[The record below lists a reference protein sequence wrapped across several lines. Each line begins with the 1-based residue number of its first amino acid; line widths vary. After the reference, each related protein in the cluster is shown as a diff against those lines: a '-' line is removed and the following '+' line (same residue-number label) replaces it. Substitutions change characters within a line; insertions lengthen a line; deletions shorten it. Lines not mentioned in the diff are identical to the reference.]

1 MRARELI
8 GLGAFQ
14 FLAMNRR
21 AVFYSFLA
29 IYAYQRL
36 GASLLQV
43 GLLSALPM
51 FANSGTQPL
60 WGRLSDRTGKRRLF
74 IALGETVAG
83 VAYLA
88 MSGLSEIWSL
98 TFGLTALEAVWS
110 MSSVAWSAL
119 IVDVTEP
126 VERGR
131 VMGYINTIGVVGW
144 ALGVFVAGILYDVA
158 GFEVNFVVSAAM
170 MFAGAAIV
178 WMSVDDRTVLT
189 MLVKDSNAGARQGR
203 GCMWL
208 FRMLV
213 LTSSVSMFGVSGA
226 RHLMMIYMGSGI
238 GFSGMLIGLISAL
251 GSLIELVF
259 GIPVGYLS
267 DKVGRSRLYAVSLAV
282 NAAAPAVLLCSQT
295 PLHFAAVSALMS
307 MSWPL
312 SETTAFPLASEFA
325 TAEDRGRLL
334 GYFNSARFL
343 LGFGLPPFILGG
355 FLAGHLKHIHLLR
368 GFSETEALILSSRET
383 FVTALMIT
391 LAASL
396 IWATTLKQR
405 NHDQGSM

>member
-1 MRARELI
+1 MI
-8 GLGAFQ
+8 
-14 FLAMNRR
+14 
-21 AVFYSFLA
+21 
-29 IYAYQRL
+29 
-36 GASLLQV
+36 QV

-51 FANSGTQPL
+51 LANSGTQPF

-119 IVDVTEP
+119 IIDVTEP
-126 VERGR
+126 AERGR
-131 VMGYINTIGVVGW
+131 VMGYINTIGVAGW

-158 GFEVNFVVSAAM
+158 GFGVNFVVSATM

-178 WMSVDDRTVLT
+178 WMSVDDRRAST
-189 MLVKDSNAGARQGR
+189 MPVKDLDAGATQGTGR
-203 GCMWL
+203 AWL
-208 FRMLV
+208 LRMLV

-226 RHLMMIYMGSGI
+226 RHLMTIYMGSGI
-238 GFSGMLIGLISAL
+238 GFSGTLIGVISAL
-251 GSLIELVF
+251 GSLTELVL

-267 DKVGRSRLYAVSLAV
+267 DKVGRSRLYAVSLAI

-325 TAEDRGRLL
+325 KAEDRGRLL

-355 FLAGHLKHIHLLR
+355 FLADYLKNIHLLH
-368 GFSETEALILSSRET
+368 GLSETEALILSSRET
-383 FVTALMIT
+383 FAGALMIT
-391 LAASL
+391 VSAFFVWIAVS
-396 IWATTLKQR
+396 KKR
-405 NHDQGSM
+405 Y